1 MVVLAPAIVANN
13 DFVFILDD
21 LQRSKFNICSIVR
34 MPTTSHLELED
45 LQFLFQEQT
54 PRFFSLE
61 ALESLIF
68 KQDGG
73 VVMVVV
79 EKEKAV
85 QEVNEVV
92 GKLEIKGKADVDK
105 YKKKAAPSQMMF
117 GSSFDSHQ

>member
-1 MVVLAPAIVANN
+1 MVVFAPPIVANN
-13 DFVFILDD
+13 DFVFVLDD
-21 LQRSKFNICSIVR
+21 LQRSKFNICSILR

-45 LQFLFQEQT
+45 VQFLFQEQI

-92 GKLEIKGKADVDK
+92 GKLEIKGKADLDK
-105 YKKKAAPSQMMF
+105 YKKKAAP
-117 GSSFDSHQ
+117 